1 MERIEHDHTGN
12 ERHSI
17 VNSFAS
23 FPVTPE
29 DLQRRLCHRD
39 FSHG

>member
-1 MERIEHDHTGN
+1 MQRIEHDHPGN
-12 ERHSI
+12 EGDLI
-17 VNSFAS
+17 LNSLAI

-39 FSHG
+39 INHG